1 MWARQGRTE
10 DTLASSSV
18 AVGRLVLPRL
28 VARCHAILHRFTKDS
43 LQAGSAAM
51 PAVRLAEM
59 LLLLQELVRLVLHPL
74 VAAALDVP
82 IAPKAS
88 AEAHVTAQAAAAGD
102 TLTRGELERP
112 WERDS
117 AARRFVDSEGRQL
130 GWQRAHLLL
139 LYSPL
144 CDLVFLRYTF
154 HTSPV
159 PRPPPPPLKHENL
172 TEPSTGNPTPLVP
185 CALATG
191 IIRCDGTRRNAS
203 SGSLGMSKQDVR

>member
-1 MWARQGRTE
+1 ERERLVAVLDACAARTSALPLAAAAALPTHCARFSLACLSRLFMLAGQGRTE

-159 PRPPPPPLKHENL
+159 PRPPPPP
-172 TEPSTGNPTPLVP
+172 
-185 CALATG
+185 
-191 IIRCDGTRRNAS
+191 
-203 SGSLGMSKQDVR
+203 